1 MMQDVFRHETVLL
14 KESVDGIVTDPNGI
28 YVDCTL
34 GGGGHSAAILERLS
48 PQGML
53 IGFDRDPAA
62 LVAATSKLVGFSS
75 QVRLVP
81 GNFAEIDTLLTRLGV
96 EQVNGILF
104 DLGVSS
110 HQLDLPQRGFSYM
123 KDGPLDMRMDPGQAL
138 SARQVVNE
146 YSEDA
151 LTKVIFEY
159 GEERWARRIA
169 KFIVE
174 ARQNKPLL
182 NTAEL
187 VEVIAAA
194 IPAAARRQGP
204 HPAKRTFQAIRIEVN
219 GELRILAGAL
229 QKAIGRLAPGG
240 RIGVISFHSLEDRI
254 VKNVF
259 ASMLGRC
266 TCPPKA
272 PFCVCQPQAILKLCG
287 KSLTPS
293 AEEIESNPRSRSAKL
308 RIAEKI
314 GQGGQGDAA
323 NS

>member
-1 MMQDVFRHETVLL
+1 MMPENFQHETVLL
-14 KESVDGIVTDPNGI
+14 QESIDAIVTDPDGI

-62 LVAATSKLVGFSS
+62 LMAATAKLVRFSS

-81 GNFAEIDTLLTRLGV
+81 GNFAEIDTLLTRLGIG
-96 EQVNGILF
+96 QVNGVLF

-123 KDGPLDMRMDPGQAL
+123 KEGPLDMRMDPAQSL
-138 SARQVVNE
+138 SALQVVNE
-146 YSEDA
+146 YSEDE
-151 LTKVIFEY
+151 LNRVIFEY

-174 ARQNKPLL
+174 ARQMKPLQ

-187 VEVIAAA
+187 VEVITAA

-229 QKAIGRLAPGG
+229 HCAIERLAPGG

-259 ASMLGRC
+259 AGLLGRC
-266 TCPPKA
+266 TCPPRAPICTCNARAVLALRGKA
-272 PFCVCQPQAILKLCG
+272 LA
-287 KSLTPS
+287 PS
-293 AEEIESNPRSRSAKL
+293 DEEVERNPRSRSAKL
-308 RIAEKI
+308 RVAEKI
-314 GQGGQGDAA
+314 GQGGQNDAA
-323 NS
+323 NP

>member
-169 KFIVE
+169 MFIVE

-187 VEVIAAA
+187 LEVIAAA

>member
-1 MMQDVFRHETVLL
+1 MQEKFQHETVLL
-14 KESVDGIVTDPNGI
+14 HESIEGIVTDPDGI

-53 IGFDRDPAA
+53 VGFDRDPAA
-62 LVAATSKLVGFSS
+62 LVAATAKLANFSP

-81 GNFAEIDTLLTRLGV
+81 GNFAEIDTLLTRLGIG
-96 EQVNGILF
+96 QVNGVLF

-123 KDGPLDMRMDPGQAL
+123 KDGPLDMRMDPSQAL
-138 SARQVVNE
+138 SALHVVNE
-146 YSEDA
+146 YSEDE
-151 LTKVIFEY
+151 LNRVIFEY

-169 KFIVE
+169 KFIVA
-174 ARQNKPLL
+174 ARQEKSLQ
-182 NTAEL
+182 NTVEL
-187 VEVIAAA
+187 VEVITSA

-219 GELRILAGAL
+219 GELRILAGSL
-229 QKAIGRLAPGG
+229 QSTVERLVVGG
-240 RIGVISFHSLEDRI
+240 RVGVISFHSLEDRI

-259 ASMLGRC
+259 AGLLGRC
-266 TCPPKA
+266 TCPPRS
-272 PFCVCQPQAILKLCG
+272 PICVCNAQPVLKLCG
-287 KSLTPS
+287 KATVPS
-293 AEEIESNPRSRSAKL
+293 AEEIERNPRSRSAKL

-314 GQGGQGDAA
+314 GQGGQDDVA
-323 NS
+323 NP

>member
-1 MMQDVFRHETVLL
+1 MMPENFQHETVLL
-14 KESVDGIVTDPNGI
+14 QESIDGIVTDPDGI

-48 PQGML
+48 PQGTL
-53 IGFDRDPAA
+53 VGFDRDPAA
-62 LVAATSKLVGFSS
+62 LIAATAKLVRFSS

-81 GNFAEIDTLLTRLGV
+81 GNFAEIDTLLTRLGIG
-96 EQVNGILF
+96 QVNGVLF

-123 KDGPLDMRMDPGQAL
+123 KEGPLDMRMDPAQPL
-138 SARQVVNE
+138 SALQVVNE
-146 YSEDA
+146 YSEDE
-151 LTKVIFEY
+151 LNRVIFEY

-174 ARQNKPLL
+174 ARQAKPLQ
-182 NTAEL
+182 NTSEL
-187 VEVIAAA
+187 VEVITAA

-229 QKAIGRLAPGG
+229 QSAIERLAPGG

-259 ASMLGRC
+259 AGLLGRC
-266 TCPPKA
+266 TCPPRAPICTCNARAVLELRGKA
-272 PFCVCQPQAILKLCG
+272 LA
-287 KSLTPS
+287 PS
-293 AEEIESNPRSRSAKL
+293 DEEVERNPRSRSAKL

-314 GQGGQGDAA
+314 GQGGQNDAA
-323 NS
+323 NP